1 VSLEPQETG
10 GYLITTAAPIHDAA
24 PDGRRRFLLARYDLP
39 RQLAELTDAVQHAY
53 SQYGELATLREP
65 LKYSFRLTLTLVL
78 LLAMLS
84 AVYLA
89 IQSAQRLTRPVHDLI
104 QGTRAVGK
112 GDFDTRLP
120 LPSRD
125 EMGFWCSRS

>member
-1 VSLEPQETG
+1 MVAGASCWPAMTCRE
-10 GYLITTAAPIHDAA
+10 
-24 PDGRRRFLLARYDLP
+24 
-39 RQLAELTDAVQHAY
+39 QLADLTDAVQHAY

-84 AVYLA
+84 AIYLA
-89 IQSAQRLTRPVHDLI
+89 IQSAQRLTRPVQDLI

-112 GDFDTRLP
+112 GDFEHEAAAAVARRDGLP
-120 LPSRD
+120 GAVLQ
-125 EMGFWCSRS
+125 